1 MARCIPA
8 CTTDSTS
15 EQFFNRDFNAAEIER
30 AKAHIH
36 HHRSDSSA
44 GNYAIHYSKIVQMD
58 NDLLLQL
65 VNKCIHSG
73 DMPTSWTIT
82 TVVGIVKRGKD
93 RNDPN
98 SYRTIGPESCL
109 LQFMTLLLL
118 FRFQQ
123 WATAANILP
132 EFQNAFHAGYRTNN
146 NVFVLQTM
154 IEKAYATGHTLYVI
168 AADLSN
174 AFPSTD
180 QTLI

>member
-15 EQFFNRDFNAAEIER
+15 EQFFNRDFDAVEIER

-36 HHRSDSSA
+36 RHRSDSSV
-44 GNYAIHYSKIVQMD
+44 GNDAIHYSKIVQMD

-93 RNDPN
+93 CNDPN
-98 SYRTIGPESCL
+98 SYRTIGSVEVYDS
-109 LQFMTLLLL
+109 
-118 FRFQQ
+118 
-123 WATAANILP
+123 AAPLP
-132 EFQNAFHAGYRTNN
+132 ASTAGYCC
-146 NVFVLQTM
+146 
-154 IEKAYATGHTLYVI
+154 
-168 AADLSN
+168 
-174 AFPSTD
+174 
-180 QTLI
+180 